1 MTFSRPPSTG
11 HRHRPFPPAPGQV
24 IAIDTDVLVRL
35 VVADDAAQARR
46 ARRLVEAN
54 EVLVPASVLLESE
67 WVLRHAYGFTSAQI
81 AGAFRRL
88 LGLPNVAPD
97 SPSAVARALDANDSG
112 LDFADALHLAM
123 ALGASQIFTF
133 DRQFARAAR
142 ILAPGVSIGPA

>member
-1 MTFSRPPSTG
+1 M
-11 HRHRPFPPAPGQV
+11 
-24 IAIDTDVLVRL
+24 IAIDTNVLVRL

-46 ARRLVEAN
+46 ARKLVESN

-67 WVLRHAYGFTSAQI
+67 WVLRHAYGFTAAQI

-97 SPSAVARALDANDSG
+97 SPSAVARALDACDAG

-123 ALGASQIFTF
+123 AHGASHFFTF
-133 DRQFARAAR
+133 DRRFANVAR
-142 ILAPGVSIGPA
+142 DLAPCVSMVPA